1 LGTPGFITGL
11 QTALT
16 QLANWMLILVPA
28 VIVITF
34 VIGGIALAKAEDGTE
49 TKAVK
54 DRMARAIIGAAIAGT
69 ATWVGQWVVQLF
81 NLNPGG

>member
-1 LGTPGFITGL
+1 MGTPGFITGL

-28 VIVITF
+28 IIVITF

-81 NLNPGG
+81 NINTGG